1 MTTRVFVNG
10 RLAQL
15 AGAQPDRV
23 LRVQRL
29 VPVDADGAPIAEHL
43 PTTSRPV
50 FDAAAPV
57 ADQFGTLYRVVAH
70 MDAREGWAS
79 AETVMRWYKGLPF
92 SELSRWVQLGLADGA
107 VLSGTTAKR
116 YRVRDPVRCEA
127 ALARHLEK
135 RVRAKVRKALAPR
148 RS

>member
-15 AGAQPDRV
+15 AGARPDPVVRA
-23 LRVQRL
+23 QRL
-29 VPVDADGAPIAEHL
+29 SPVDSTGAPLPEYL

-50 FDAAAPV
+50 FDIAAPV
-57 ADQFGTLYRVVAH
+57 PDQFGTLYRVVAR

-92 SELSRWVQLGLADGA
+92 SELSRWVQLGLVDGA

-116 YRVRDPVRCEA
+116 YRVRDPARCEA

-148 RS
+148 RV